1 MNPCK
6 TVEILKVP
14 VAVVNM
20 MDFLRH
26 LESFLNTEGPSEYI
40 TVTGVHGIMESER
53 DAEIARAHRNAWMC
67 VPDGMPT
74 VWIGRYYGHLSMGR
88 VCGPDMMLEAMK
100 NLSCSHFLFG
110 GGDGVV
116 ERLKSS
122 LENRFDKVKITGT
135 YTPPFREMNGEE
147 FNNLAGLL
155 KDQHPDIIWVGL
167 STPKQELW
175 MMRNIHRLTCR
186 LMIGVGAAFDFNAG
200 LIKRAPRW
208 MQQIGLEWL
217 YRLIVEPRRLWK
229 RYMINNPLFIGL
241 ILLQFLGL
249 RKPEIEKK
257 RI

>member
-14 VAVVNM
+14 VAAVNM

-53 DAEIARAHRNAWMC
+53 DTEVARAHRNAWMC
-67 VPDGMPT
+67 LPDGMPT
-74 VWIGRYYGHLSMGR
+74 VWIGRIYGNRQMGR
-88 VCGPDMMLEAMK
+88 VSGPDMMIESMK
-100 NLSCSHFLFG
+100 HVSCRHFLFG
-110 GGDGVV
+110 GGEGVAQK
-116 ERLKSS
+116 LKLS
-122 LENRFDKVKITGT
+122 LESSFENITITGT
-135 YTPPFREMNGEE
+135 YTPPFRDMNDDE
-147 FNNLAGLL
+147 FNDLTELL
-155 KDQHPDIIWVGL
+155 EDQRPDIIWVGL

-186 LMIGVGAAFDFNAG
+186 LMIGVGAAFDLNAG
-200 LIKRAPRW
+200 LLKRAPLW
-208 MQQIGLEWL
+208 MQQNGLEWL
-217 YRLIVEPRRLWK
+217 YRLTVEPRRLWK
-229 RYMINNPLFIGL
+229 RYLINNPIFIGL

-249 RKPEIEKK
+249 RKPETDKK